1 MKHCHLLIA
10 ALMLL
15 IVCLVFPLATM
26 AQSFDRYFE
35 DNTLRLDYIFA
46 GNSEEQHIYFEQPYK
61 QARWAGRRSRL
72 SETFLHGNG
81 QLTVRDHASQEVIYV
96 WTFSTLFQEWLLE
109 DEAKTVSRAFETSYN
124 IPYPKAPVDITV
136 TLTDNHQ
143 RVIASLTHIVD
154 PADILIRP
162 IGDNG
167 IPFYYLWK
175 GGQPVDKPQKS
186 VASRSYEAT
195 EFDSFEDVNITDCVD
210 FAILAEGYTE
220 QQMGKFYAD
229 CQRAVDAL
237 FAWEPFASLKERFN
251 IVAVAAPSRE
261 AGPSVPHRGVWK
273 ETAVRTH
280 YDTFYSQRYLTSQ
293 DMHTIY
299 DLLSGVPF
307 EHIMV
312 LVNSDTYG
320 GGGIYNQITFA
331 TSDHPTF
338 REVFVHEFG
347 HSYAG

>member
-1 MKHCHLLIA
+1 MKQKRPFLLILVMSF
-10 ALMLL
+10 LMPCLFSE
-15 IVCLVFPLATM
+15 VCS
-26 AQSFDRYFE
+26 QSFEQYFE
-35 DNTLRLDYIFA
+35 DNTLRLDYVFA
-46 GNSEEQHIYFEQPYK
+46 GNSSEQHIYLEQLYK
-61 QARWAGRRSRL
+61 QPRWAGRRSRL
-72 SETFLHGNG
+72 AEKYLNGNG
-81 QLTVRDHASQEVIYV
+81 QLTVRDHATQEVIYV

-109 DEAKTVSRAFETSYN
+109 DEAKTLSRAFESSYN
-124 IPYPKAPVDITV
+124 IPYPKAKVDVSV
-136 TLTDNHQ
+136 TLTDHHQ
-143 RVIASLTHIVD
+143 QVIASLTHTVD

-167 IPFYYLWK
+167 IPFHYVWK
-175 GGQPVDKPQKS
+175 GGGQAGKPEKS
-186 VASRSYEAT
+186 RASRSYEAT
-195 EFDSFEDVNITDCVD
+195 DYDPFEDVNVADCID

-220 QQMGKFYAD
+220 QQMGKFFVD

-237 FAWEPFASLKERFN
+237 FAWEPFASLKDRFN
-251 IVAVAAPSRE
+251 VVAVAAPSPE

-273 ETAVRTH
+273 QTAVRTH

-338 REVFVHEFG
+338 REVFVF
-347 HSYAG
+347 